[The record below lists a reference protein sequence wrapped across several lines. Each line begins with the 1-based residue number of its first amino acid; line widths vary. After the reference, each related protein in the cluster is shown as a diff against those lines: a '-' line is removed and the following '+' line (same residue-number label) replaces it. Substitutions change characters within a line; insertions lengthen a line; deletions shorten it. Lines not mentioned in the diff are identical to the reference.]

1 VTTERLPWHAELWRR
16 LAERLQAGRFPHA
29 LLVTGLEG
37 LGKRQL
43 VAALS
48 ETLLCQSR
56 SPEGVPCGDC
66 RACRLIPQQAHPD
79 LLWIEP
85 EGTSRQ
91 IKVDQI
97 RALNEF
103 LALKSQYGGHR
114 VAVLSPADQMNLAA
128 ANSLLKTLEEPSA
141 GAVLLLT
148 ASRPAQLPA
157 TIRSRCQQLAIAPP
171 PVEEATRWLEQQGA
185 ADAAALLELASGAP
199 LRALALAQ
207 AGTAGRFNELLNVLE
222 AVKQGRRDPVSVAQ
236 ACLQPGAR
244 AIVPLWASLLYDLVR
259 VASGGAPR
267 YGEPGRLHALIKGLD
282 LLQLHGF
289 LDRLSEAR
297 RQLDHPLNEQ
307 LLLEDLLVGWQR
319 LTQRPASA
327 PGR

>member
-1 VTTERLPWHAELWRR
+1 MTTERLPWHAELWQR
-16 LAERLQAGRFPHA
+16 LVERLQSARFPHA
-29 LLVTGLEG
+29 LLITGLEG

-43 VAALS
+43 VAALA

-56 SPEGVPCGDC
+56 NSQGMPCADC

-79 LLWIEP
+79 LLWVEP
-85 EGTSRQ
+85 EGASRQ

-103 LALKSQYGGHR
+103 LALKSQYGGYR
-114 VAVLSPADQMNLAA
+114 VAVISPADQMNLAA

-148 ASRPAQLPA
+148 ASRPSQLPA
-157 TIRSRCQQLAIAPP
+157 TIRSRCQQLPLAPP
-171 PVEEATRWLEQQGA
+171 PAQQAKQWLDQQGA
-185 ADAAALLELASGAP
+185 ADAAALLALASGAP

-207 AGTAGRFNELLNVLE
+207 EGTAGRFNELLNLLE
-222 AVKQGRRDPVSVAQ
+222 AIKQGRRDPVSVAQ
-236 ACLQPGAR
+236 LCLQPGAR
-244 AIVPLWASLLYDLVR
+244 QIVPLWASLVFDLVR
-259 VASGGAPR
+259 VASGGAPK
-267 YGEPGRLHALIKGLD
+267 YGEPGRLHALTKGLD

-319 LTQRPASA
+319 LTQRPVSTA
-327 PGR
+327 GR